1 MLCKKLKDKIF
12 IFIIKIRNHFFG
24 EIILEP
30 RSKITHEK
38 FLIKK
43 KEPDASSDF
52 QHLLPISSDAFIK
65 KLDNWSIQYKYFE
78 HVPLRTVN
86 ESKSVQDMFLN
97 AKQGGGH
104 IKNLF
109 LRDHKKNN
117 ILIVAHQDALIDL
130 KKLQFKIDT
139 GRLSFGSSD
148 RLMEHLGVFPGAVT
162 PFSMINGVHKN
173 VVLFIDLSLKNF
185 KKIYLHPLVNDRTL
199 EITIEN
205 LEMFFKKINVIPQ
218 WIKL

>member
-1 MLCKKLKDKIF
+1 M
-12 IFIIKIRNHFFG
+12 
-24 EIILEP
+24 EP
-30 RSKITHEK
+30 RLKITQEK
-38 FLIKK
+38 SFLQN
-43 KEPDASSDF
+43 KEPDASTDF

-78 HVPLRTVN
+78 HAPLRTVN
-86 ESKSVQDMFLN
+86 ESKSVQDMFLSVE
-97 AKQGGGH
+97 QGGGH

-117 ILIVAHQDALIDL
+117 LLIVAHQDALIDL

>member
-1 MLCKKLKDKIF
+1 MCKKLKDKIF

-38 FLIKK
+38 SLIKK

-65 KLDNWSIQYKYFE
+65 KLDSWSIQYKYFE

-173 VVLFIDLSLKNF
+173 VVLFIDLSLKKF

>member
-1 MLCKKLKDKIF
+1 MRNFND
-12 IFIIKIRNHFFG
+12 IFIIKVRNNFFG

-30 RSKITHEK
+30 RLKIIQEK
-38 FLIKK
+38 AVIKN
-43 KEPDASSDF
+43 KEPDASTDF
-52 QHLLPISSDAFIK
+52 QHLLPISSDVFIK
-65 KLDNWSIQYKYFE
+65 KLDNWSIRYKYFE

-162 PFSMINGVHKN
+162 PFSMINGLHKN

-199 EITIEN
+199 EITNEN

-218 WIKL
+218 WINL

>member
-1 MLCKKLKDKIF
+1 M
-12 IFIIKIRNHFFG
+12 
-24 EIILEP
+24 
-30 RSKITHEK
+30 
-38 FLIKK
+38 
-43 KEPDASSDF
+43 
-52 QHLLPISSDAFIK
+52 PISSDAFIK

-78 HVPLRTVN
+78 HVPLKTVN
-86 ESKSVQDMFLN
+86 ESKSVQDMFLS
-97 AKQGGGH
+97 AEQGGGH

-117 ILIVAHQDALIDL
+117 ILIVAHQDALINL
-130 KKLQFKIDT
+130 KKLQFKIGA
-139 GRLSFGSSD
+139 GRLSFGSSI

-199 EITIEN
+199 EITNEN

-218 WIKL
+218 WINL

>member
-38 FLIKK
+38 PLIKK

-109 LRDHKKNN
+109 LRDHKK
-117 ILIVAHQDALIDL
+117 I
-130 KKLQFKIDT
+130 
-139 GRLSFGSSD
+139 
-148 RLMEHLGVFPGAVT
+148 
-162 PFSMINGVHKN
+162 
-173 VVLFIDLSLKNF
+173 
-185 KKIYLHPLVNDRTL
+185 IY
-199 EITIEN
+199 
-205 LEMFFKKINVIPQ
+205 
-218 WIKL
+218 

>member
-30 RSKITHEK
+30 RSKITHENS
-38 FLIKK
+38 FKK

-52 QHLLPISSDAFIK
+52 QYLLPISSDAFIK

-86 ESKSVQDMFLN
+86 ESKSVQDIFLS
-97 AKQGGGH
+97 AEQGGGH

-117 ILIVAHQDALIDL
+117 ILIVAHQDAFIDL
-130 KKLQFKIDT
+130 KNLQFKIGA
-139 GRLSFGSSD
+139 GRLSFGSSN
-148 RLMEHLGVFPGAVT
+148 RLMEYLGVFPGAVT

-173 VVLFIDLSLKNF
+173 VVLFMDLSLKNYN
-185 KKIYLHPLVNDRTL
+185 KIYAHPLVNDRTL

-205 LEMFFKKINVIPQ
+205 LEMFFKKINVIPK
-218 WIKL
+218 WINL

>member
-1 MLCKKLKDKIF
+1 
-12 IFIIKIRNHFFG
+12 
-24 EIILEP
+24 
-30 RSKITHEK
+30 
-38 FLIKK
+38 
-43 KEPDASSDF
+43 
-52 QHLLPISSDAFIK
+52 
-65 KLDNWSIQYKYFE
+65 
-78 HVPLRTVN
+78 
-86 ESKSVQDMFLN
+86 MFLN

-117 ILIVAHQDALIDL
+117 ILFVAHQDALIDL
-130 KKLQFKIDT
+130 KKLQLKIDT

-162 PFSMINGVHKN
+162 PFSMINGVNKN

-205 LEMFFKKINVIPQ
+205 LEMFFKKINVIPH

>member
-1 MLCKKLKDKIF
+1 M
-12 IFIIKIRNHFFG
+12 
-24 EIILEP
+24 LEP
-30 RSKITHEK
+30 ISKITQEK
-38 FLIKK
+38 SFIKN

-65 KLDNWSIQYKYFE
+65 KLDNWSIQYKYFG
-78 HVPLRTVN
+78 HVPLKTVN
-86 ESKSVQDMFLN
+86 ESKSVQDIFLS
-97 AKQGGGH
+97 AEQGGGH

-117 ILIVAHQDALIDL
+117 VLIVAHQDALIDL
-130 KKLQFKIDT
+130 KNLQFKIGA
-139 GRLSFGSSD
+139 GRLSFGSSN

-162 PFSMINGVHKN
+162 PFSMINGVQKK
-173 VVLFIDLSLKNF
+173 VVLFMDLSLKKF
-185 KKIYLHPLVNDRTL
+185 KKIYAHPLVNDRTL

-205 LEMFFKKINVIPQ
+205 LEIFFKKINVIPQ

>member
-38 FLIKK
+38 SFIKK

-52 QHLLPISSDAFIK
+52 QYLLPISSDAFIK

-78 HVPLRTVN
+78 HVPLRTVK

-97 AKQGGGH
+97 SKQGGGH